1 MLYNK
6 KKKIDIKSTKK
17 KTAQGNSS
25 LSKPRHNKKLKRGQ
39 G

>member
-1 MLYNK
+1 MIYSKNK
-6 KKKIDIKSTKK
+6 KEIKSTKK
-17 KTAQGNSS
+17 KTRQGGSS

>member
-6 KKKIDIKSTKK
+6 KNKTEVKSTKK
-17 KTAQGNSS
+17 KTRQGQSS
-25 LSKPRHNKKLKRGQ
+25 LSKPRHNKKKTRGQ

>member
-1 MLYNK
+1 MIYSKNK
-6 KKKIDIKSTKK
+6 KEIKSTKK
-17 KTAQGNSS
+17 KTRQGDSS